1 MDAPTRPSFAATGT
15 DPRIGTILDIVARET
30 KIGRDRLQLD
40 ARTDDLGI
48 GSLDLT
54 LVVFEIESHFGIELP
69 FAPEPPAEMS
79 MTVGM
84 LVDHVLQ
91 ALDARANTSAS
102 G

>member
-1 MDAPTRPSFAATGT
+1 MDANHAA
-15 DPRIGTILDIVARET
+15 DPRVDAILDIVAREA
-30 KIGRDRLQLD
+30 KIERDRLQLD

-69 FAPEPPAEMS
+69 QAPEPPQNAS
-79 MTVGM
+79 MTVGA
-84 LVDHVLQ
+84 LVDQVLH
-91 ALDARANTSAS
+91 ALDQQGQSAGRRS

>member
-1 MDAPTRPSFAATGT
+1 MGF
-15 DPRIGTILDIVARET
+15 DPRIGAILDIVARET
-30 KIGRDRLQLD
+30 KIDRDRLQLD

-54 LVVFEIESHFGIELP
+54 LVVFEIESHFGVELP
-69 FAPEPPAEMS
+69 FAPEPPAEKS

-84 LVDHVLQ
+84 LVDYVLQ
-91 ALDARANTSAS
+91 VLDARANTTLS

>member
-1 MDAPTRPSFAATGT
+1 MDAPTAPSPASTRT
-15 DPRIGTILDIVARET
+15 DPRIGAILDIVARET
-30 KIGRDRLQLD
+30 KIDHDRLQLD

-69 FAPEPPAEMS
+69 FAPEPPADES

-84 LVDHVLQ
+84 LVDHVLRV
-91 ALDARANTSAS
+91 LDARANTSAS